1 MWTAHWAAFWEGKMK
16 KSICIILLLF
26 ILLPAFSLTKLEIG
40 SKVPKDAVKIE
51 NQLILSAPSQFQ
63 NLYEWTENNTKYHL
77 GVDKNGYVQ
86 FICLASVE
94 KCTEENIKV
103 EDTFSKVKNIKG
115 IKIEY
120 WFEWGYCVELPSGWI
135 LKFKNNE
142 DYDFYKDGITSSAIP
157 GKRISK
163 NATVDFIFKGT
174 GSGYGERL
182 E

>member
-1 MWTAHWAAFWEGKMK
+1 MK
-16 KSICIILLLF
+16 KSICCILILF
-26 ILLPAFSLTKLEIG
+26 ILMPVFSLTKLQIG

-51 NQLILSAPSQFQ
+51 NHLILSAPSQFQ
-63 NLYEWTENNTKYHL
+63 SLYKWAEDNTKYLL
-77 GVDKNGYVQ
+77 GVDKDDYVQ
-86 FICLASVE
+86 FICLDSFE
-94 KCTEENIKV
+94 KFTEENITIG
-103 EDTFSKVKNIKG
+103 DTFSKVKKIKG
-115 IKIEY
+115 IKILY